1 MHRNDIIDTFERIE
15 QAAGGIAKTDTW
27 ETLNQTVKALNMNR
41 KDVIRVMLD
50 HWNSQG
56 AG

>member
-15 QAAGGIAKTDTW
+15 QAGGGIDKTDTW
-27 ETLNQTVKALNMNR
+27 ETLNQTVKALNMDR

-50 HWNSQG
+50 HWTSQG

>member
-15 QAAGGIAKTDTW
+15 ESGGGIDKTDTW
-27 ETLNQTVKALNMNR
+27 ETLNQTVKALNMDR

-50 HWNSQG
+50 HWASQE
-56 AG
+56 AR